1 METLERMPFL
11 ARNAVFK
18 KLAEI
23 TDISSMTMAERRVYD
38 ENLKIMR
45 DHHSVYSTGYEEG
58 EARGIEIGEARGIEI
73 GEARGIE
80 IGEARGRMKTALNL
94 KKEGVS
100 IYLIMK
106 ATGLSEEEIERLE

>member
-73 GEARGIE
+73 GEARG
-80 IGEARGRMKTALNL
+80 RMKTALNL